1 MKRRLRGCE
10 RERGCELERAPE
22 GVECAT
28 GVCGALGRER
38 PVDDDRPPRCGDR
51 ARGAAAGGWAVLGRL
66 RPVDD
71 ERLPPRCG
79 DVGAQRG
86 APLAGEVALFF
97 ARAFGGDS
105 ACLPCLD

>member
-1 MKRRLRGCE
+1 M
-10 RERGCELERAPE
+10 
-22 GVECAT
+22 
-28 GVCGALGRER
+28 
-38 PVDDDRPPRCGDR
+38 
-51 ARGAAAGGWAVLGRL
+51 LGRL